1 MSVPYSRNK
10 RILILLMAVCL
21 FMSLTVHTAAASIHP
36 VADDCKIKAP
46 CWACAV
52 SVRSDSPE
60 IVPAPLAAIYYSDLI
75 IVSPVM
81 VPEPFYH
88 PPR

>member
-1 MSVPYSRNK
+1 MSAPYSRNK

-21 FMSLTVHTAAASIHP
+21 FMSLTVHTAAASMHP
-36 VADDCKIKAP
+36 AADDCKIKSP

-52 SVRSDSPE
+52 SVGSDSPE
-60 IVPAPLAAIYYSDLI
+60 IKPAPLTAIYYSDLI
-75 IVSPVM
+75 IAAIALA
-81 VPEPFYH
+81 PESLYH